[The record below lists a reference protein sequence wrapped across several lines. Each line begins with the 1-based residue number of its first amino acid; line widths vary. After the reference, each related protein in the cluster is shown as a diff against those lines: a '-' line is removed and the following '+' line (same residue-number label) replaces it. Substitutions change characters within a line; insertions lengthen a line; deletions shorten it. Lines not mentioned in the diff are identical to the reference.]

1 MVIRAFRP
9 DADGVTAKVE
19 GGSDVVLERVDD
31 AGLFE
36 GELAGGELPLRYV
49 LEVRYADGSYT
60 LRDPYAFLPSL
71 GELDIHLLG
80 EGRHE
85 ELYEKLGAH
94 VRTLDGVAGHG
105 VRRLGAR
112 RALGQRRRRLQ
123 LLGRA
128 PAPDALARAAPGSGS
143 CSCPTSARAQRYK
156 YEVRTADG
164 ELPLKADPL
173 AFETEVPPLTASVV
187 HEPHHT
193 WGDIAWMD
201 ERAST
206 RPARPADLDLRGA
219 RRLVAAEPARG
230 QPAR

>member
-19 GGSDVVLERVDD
+19 GGSDLVLERVDD
-31 AGLFE
+31 AGLFA
-36 GELAGGELPLRYV
+36 GELPGAELPLRYL
-49 LEVRYADGSYT
+49 LEVRYADSSYT

-71 GELDIHLLG
+71 GDLDLHLLG

-112 RALGQRRRRLQ
+112 RAVGQRRRRLQ

-128 PAPDALARAAPGSGS
+128 TASRCARSAAPGSGS
-143 CSCPTSARAQRYK
+143 CSCPTSARGSATSSRS
-156 YEVRTADG
+156 APG
-164 ELPLKADPL
+164 P
-173 AFETEVPPLTASVV
+173 ASC
-187 HEPHHT
+187 
-193 WGDIAWMD
+193 
-201 ERAST
+201 R
-206 RPARPADLDLRGA
+206 
-219 RRLVAAEPARG
+219 
-230 QPAR
+230 